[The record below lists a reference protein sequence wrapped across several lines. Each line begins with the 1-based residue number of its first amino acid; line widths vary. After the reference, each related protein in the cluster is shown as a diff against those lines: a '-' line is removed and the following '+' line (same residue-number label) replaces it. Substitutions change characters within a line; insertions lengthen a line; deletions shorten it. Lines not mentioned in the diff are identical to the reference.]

1 MNVDRRRT
9 TERNAAP
16 LKPVHRIGA
25 PVERIALDILA
36 PLPVTLQGS
45 EYILVLSD
53 YFSEMDGVFFFS
65 NQEAITVADKQ
76 VNEFI
81 SRFGVPQQLH
91 SDQGTNF
98 EPNVMAEICAQIIAQ
113 HREDP
118 NDAVSPQSNG
128 HVERFNRTLVEMLK
142 GKISENQTDCDIQL
156 WSCLIAYRSS
166 VHESTGETPNQHY
179 AATKN

>member
-53 YFSEMDGVFFFS
+53 YFSEMDGVLCYFES
-65 NQEAITVADKQ
+65 KGNDG
-76 VNEFI
+76 
-81 SRFGVPQQLH
+81 SR
-91 SDQGTNF
+91 
-98 EPNVMAEICAQIIAQ
+98 
-113 HREDP
+113 
-118 NDAVSPQSNG
+118 
-128 HVERFNRTLVEMLK
+128 
-142 GKISENQTDCDIQL
+142 
-156 WSCLIAYRSS
+156 
-166 VHESTGETPNQHY
+166 
-179 AATKN
+179 